1 MCRLAAVYLW
11 WLNNLIQV
19 DDVGMV
25 DSFQN
30 GHFPFYQFE
39 GWAACLEQT
48 NDFHF
53 FFFFGKEFNQQLVK
67 DMVGNSNH
75 LSTRKYHII
84 NKNKRPYKFVDEE
97 IQTQRFRRMLIYF
110 NTDTQYAHFGGNPL
124 YQATEWHLNNR

>member
-1 MCRLAAVYLW
+1 MMLG
-11 WLNNLIQV
+11 WLTRFKMATSRSTSLRAELPAWNKPMISIFLGG
-19 DDVGMV
+19 D
-25 DSFQN
+25 
-30 GHFPFYQFE
+30 
-39 GWAACLEQT
+39 
-48 NDFHF
+48 
-53 FFFFGKEFNQQLVK
+53 KEFNLQLVK

-124 YQATEWHLNNR
+124 YQATE